1 MSQQRHATNPED
13 LQLKL
18 SLKKKIWTGAH
29 GEPDGRPLGWYRGNN
44 QAQTQANMAAV
55 MAATAQ
61 QRSLG
66 GANMQ
71 RYVFAT
77 NTRDALG
84 LSSSGG
90 GGGGG
95 GGAGGVGTTIAA
107 PLPPA
112 YLGAPRRPRKL
123 EQVDLFK

>member
-1 MSQQRHATNPED
+1 
-13 LQLKL
+13 
-18 SLKKKIWTGAH
+18 
-29 GEPDGRPLGWYRGNN
+29 
-44 QAQTQANMAAV
+44 MAAV

-66 GANMQ
+66 GANLQ
-71 RYVFAT
+71 RQFFAT
-77 NTRDALG
+77 NTREALG
-84 LSSSGG
+84 LTSSGG

-95 GGAGGVGTTIAA
+95 GGAGVGTTIAA